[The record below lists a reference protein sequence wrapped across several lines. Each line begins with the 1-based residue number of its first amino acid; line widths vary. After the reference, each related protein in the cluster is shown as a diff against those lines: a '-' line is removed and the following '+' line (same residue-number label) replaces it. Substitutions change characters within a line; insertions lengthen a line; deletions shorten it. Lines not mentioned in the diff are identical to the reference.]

1 MFALKLDNLVSGNG
15 TTGLRAVIFT
25 SGQSPE
31 SPKEKDILSSD
42 RPQAIYSGD
51 FNCPCLC

>member
-1 MFALKLDNLVSGNG
+1 MLALKLGNLVSG
-15 TTGLRAVIFT
+15 TMGLKAVIFT

-42 RPQAIYSGD
+42 RPQVINTVVIINARASVS
-51 FNCPCLC
+51 